1 MQVYTGKKRLLCNI
15 NLRYLMALSRELFK
29 ENLKQLGRE
38 KEKSLVKGI
47 VDVTDMQ
54 V

>member
-1 MQVYTGKKRLLCNI
+1 
-15 NLRYLMALSRELFK
+15 MALSRELFK
-29 ENLKQLGRE
+29 ENLKQRGRE
-38 KEKSLVKGI
+38 KKSLVKGI